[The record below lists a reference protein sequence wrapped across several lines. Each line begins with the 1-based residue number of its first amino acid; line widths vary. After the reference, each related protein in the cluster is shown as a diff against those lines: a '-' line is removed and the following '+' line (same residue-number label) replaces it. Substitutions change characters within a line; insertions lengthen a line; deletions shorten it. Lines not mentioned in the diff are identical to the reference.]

1 MLQELELEDQSA
13 RFESE
18 VGGIDF
24 DYRSPAHMRADEVV
38 CSRDGSM
45 VDGDSSFHWRP
56 ALFQPAGELPVG
68 YSACEDVHEVDAVN
82 SVVSAFLLT
91 FAGLFPIV
99 NPFEATPFFL
109 GLTAGLSTAER
120 TVLARKTA
128 INGFALLLGSMVLGP
143 WLLEFFGIELP
154 VVRIA
159 GGLVVTALGWK
170 LLSQESWSDHGSGG
184 VQPGQPRKV
193 GSFYPLT
200 MPLTVGPG
208 SMSVA
213 ITIGSRNPDTQLHL
227 TALALH
233 AIGALLG
240 VAAIAFTIYI
250 AYRFA
255 ESFARLLGAT
265 GLEVM
270 VRLSAFILM
279 CIGIEIIWTGYSA
292 LIAPH

>member
-1 MLQELELEDQSA
+1 
-13 RFESE
+13 
-18 VGGIDF
+18 VN
-24 DYRSPAHMRADEVV
+24 
-38 CSRDGSM
+38 
-45 VDGDSSFHWRP
+45 
-56 ALFQPAGELPVG
+56 AL
-68 YSACEDVHEVDAVN
+68 
-82 SVVSAFLLT
+82 VSAFLLT

-99 NPFEATPFFL
+99 NPIEAAPFFL
-109 GLTAGLSTAER
+109 GLTTGLSSAER
-120 TVLARKTA
+120 TLLARKAA

-170 LLSQESWSDHGSGG
+170 LLSQENWSDHGSM
-184 VQPGQPRKV
+184 QPGAPRKV

-213 ITIGSRNPDTQLHL
+213 ITIGSRKPATESHL
-227 TALALH
+227 TEMALH
-233 AIGALLG
+233 AIGALSG
-240 VAAIAFTIYI
+240 VAAIAVTIYI

-255 ESFARLLGAT
+255 ESLARALGAT
-265 GLEVM
+265 GLEVL

-279 CIGIEIIWTGYSA
+279 CIGIEIVWNGYSA